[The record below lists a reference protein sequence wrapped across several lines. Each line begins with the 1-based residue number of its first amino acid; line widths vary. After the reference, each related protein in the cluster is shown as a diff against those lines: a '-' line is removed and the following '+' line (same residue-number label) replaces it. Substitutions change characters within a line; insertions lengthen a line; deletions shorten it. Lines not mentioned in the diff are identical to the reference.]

1 MPDNPEEQVEQRR
14 RKQKGLREQ
23 GINPYPNDFH
33 PQNIAEQV
41 HAAHCEQSAEELEKI
56 DTQYSIAGRV
66 MALRS
71 FGKVAF
77 IKVCDRSGAIQVV
90 VEKNALGE
98 EIFGVFKKFV
108 EVGDIVGAAG
118 PPMRTRTGELS
129 IHAQELK
136 LLTKSLRP
144 LPEKWHGLKDVEIRY
159 RRRYLDLTVNRDVAD
174 VFVLRAKII
183 RHIRSFLEERG
194 FLEVETPMMHSL
206 AGGATARPFVTHHNA
221 LDMELFMRVAPELF
235 LKRLLV
241 GGLER
246 VYELNR
252 CFRNEGISTQHNP
265 EFTMIEFYQAYATYT
280 DLMELT
286 EELICSLADE
296 VKGARKLAY
305 QGQEIELNPP
315 FKRVTV
321 HQALAEALGVSA
333 GDLEGEQ
340 ALRKLADSHK
350 VAVADDWPAG
360 KVLMTLFE
368 EKVEPNLVQ
377 PTFILD
383 FPLDVSPLSRKK
395 EGHQDLVDRFELY
408 IAGREMANAF
418 SELND
423 PDDQRERFQAQM
435 EAKAQGDVE
444 AMPYDEDYVRALEY
458 GMPPAGGEGIGIDRL
473 VMLLADVP
481 SIRDVILFP
490 LLRPER

>member
-1 MPDNPEEQVEQRR
+1 MQENPEEHVEQRR
-14 RKQKGLREQ
+14 KKLKGLREQ
-23 GINPYPNDFH
+23 GINPYPNDFR
-33 PQNIAEQV
+33 PENTASQI
-41 HAAHCEQSAEELEKI
+41 HAAHGEQSAEELEKAGAR
-56 DTQYSIAGRV
+56 YSIAGRV

-77 IKVCDRSGAIQVV
+77 IKLSDRSGAIQVV
-90 VEKNALGE
+90 VEKQALGDE
-98 EIFGVFKKFV
+98 VFGVFKKFV

-129 IHAQELK
+129 IHAGELK

-159 RRRYLDLTVNRDVAD
+159 RRRYLDLTVNRDVAE
-174 VFVLRAKII
+174 VFALRAKII
-183 RHIRSFLEERG
+183 RHVRTFLEDRG

-280 DLMELT
+280 DLMDLT
-286 EELICSLADE
+286 EELICSLADA
-296 VKGARKLAY
+296 VLGTRQLSY
-305 QGQEIELNPP
+305 QGQTIELNPP
-315 FKRVTV
+315 FKRVSV
-321 HQALAEALGVSA
+321 HQALAEALSVSA
-333 GDLEGEQ
+333 ETLDDEQ
-340 ALRKLADSHK
+340 ELRKLAERHE

-368 EKVEPNLVQ
+368 EKVEPGLVQ
-377 PTFILD
+377 PTFIMD

-395 EGHQDLVDRFELY
+395 EGREDLVDRFELY
-408 IAGREMANAF
+408 VAGREMANAF

-423 PDDQRERFQAQM
+423 PDDQRERFKAQM
-435 EAKAQGDVE
+435 EAKAQGDDE

>member
-1 MPDNPEEQVEQRR
+1 M
-14 RKQKGLREQ
+14 
-23 GINPYPNDFH
+23 
-33 PQNIAEQV
+33 
-41 HAAHCEQSAEELEKI
+41 
-56 DTQYSIAGRV
+56 
-66 MALRS
+66 
-71 FGKVAF
+71 
-77 IKVCDRSGAIQVV
+77 KVCDRSGDIQVV
-90 VEKNALGE
+90 VEKKALGDE
-98 EIFGVFKKFV
+98 VFGVFKKFI

-129 IHAQELK
+129 IHAQDLK

-159 RRRYLDLTVNRDVAD
+159 RRRYLDLTVNRDVAE

-183 RHIRSFLEERG
+183 RHVRTFLEDRG

-296 VKGARKLAY
+296 VKGSRKLSY
-305 QGQEIELNPP
+305 QGQEIELSPP
-315 FKRVTV
+315 FKRITV
-321 HQALAEALGVSA
+321 HQALSEALGVSVEDL
-333 GDLEGEQ
+333 GDEKK
-340 ALRKLADSHK
+340 LRKLADDQN

-368 EKVEPNLVQ
+368 EKVEPGLVQ

-395 EGHQDLVDRFELY
+395 EGREDLVDRFELY

-423 PDDQRERFQAQM
+423 PDDQRERFKAQM
-435 EAKAQGDVE
+435 EAKAQGDLE